1 LVMSMLAILVAQSRL
16 SSHRMQLGI
25 LGGAGADGLKV
36 LVVAM
41 PLGSTLKAT
50 VEQPSHDLL
59 IVRNV
64 TITVQPEDMGLP
76 GGVAIRNGE
85 RGVHGFYSMG
95 FRGLS
100 SHRLK

>member
-1 LVMSMLAILVAQSRL
+1 
-16 SSHRMQLGI
+16 
-25 LGGAGADGLKV
+25 
-36 LVVAM
+36 M

-76 GGVAIRNGE
+76 GVVAIRNGQ
-85 RGVHGFYSMG
+85 RGVHGLYSMG
-95 FRGLS
+95 VSHLS
-100 SHRLK
+100 NDE

>member
-1 LVMSMLAILVAQSRL
+1 MFVSLDS
-16 SSHRMQLGI
+16 MQLGI

-50 VEQPSHDLL
+50 VEQPSHDEL
-59 IVRNV
+59 IVCNV

-76 GGVAIRNGE
+76 GGVLVGKDE
-85 RGVHGFYSMG
+85 SGVHGLYSMG
-95 FRGLS
+95 VSHLS
-100 SHRLK
+100 NDE